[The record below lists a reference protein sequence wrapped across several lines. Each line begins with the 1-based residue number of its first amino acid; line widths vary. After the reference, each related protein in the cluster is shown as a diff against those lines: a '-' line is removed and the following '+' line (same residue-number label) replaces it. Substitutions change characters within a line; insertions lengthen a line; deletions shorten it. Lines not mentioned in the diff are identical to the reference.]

1 VRRFVDR
8 YASAAQAAGLATG
21 AVPTPDQVVAIRV
34 ASSLGSV
41 EQDQLPESIR
51 VLKIWTANGCSGSR
65 PSSETTST
73 VTGPAPT
80 TEVPVNSVA
89 KASADAAVGDSVNEV
104 TAAVNEVMSRR
115 TEEEFGSPPLGSEVG
130 NCRKERD
137 FSAQSLLAPGGA
149 AYLCEVWHDG
159 DKLWDAA
166 PAAIDVNG
174 RVALRP

>member
-1 VRRFVDR
+1 
-8 YASAAQAAGLATG
+8 
-21 AVPTPDQVVAIRV
+21 
-34 ASSLGSV
+34 
-41 EQDQLPESIR
+41 
-51 VLKIWTANGCSGSR
+51 
-65 PSSETTST
+65 
-73 VTGPAPT
+73 
-80 TEVPVNSVA
+80 VA